1 MTLLRTVRL
10 LGLLLVIISC
20 LPMLSAEELPNA
32 VWYLVA
38 GGLVAGWFVGGRP
51 WGRRVNI
58 IFTTSLIAAFA
69 LILVVAFQTGEWL
82 IYSIVFALLATVT
95 RTLQHHTARQQF
107 QLIALSFLLMVAAS
121 VTNPDLSFAIYFL
134 FYAVLLTWAL
144 TYTHLLQRVEEGT
157 ERSGIA
163 WKASRLVTRRFLV
176 GSSALALALLLSSM
190 LIFLLF
196 PRLGLGFFSARTR
209 TGSPLTGFSDSLEL
223 GHFGTLQD
231 SSRVVMRVEFSAPVD
246 ERPNIAAFKLRGT
259 SFDTYDGRAWN
270 RLQPGTS
277 PLAPD
282 QDGYYEVRYVPRLPL
297 SDFRAYEYDIYL
309 EPLDIDTKV
318 LFAAPRPLSIRHL
331 VTRFD
336 RWRGTSKSFFQD
348 RLENLSFTG
357 PAMTSTAYTV
367 RSGEFSVAPARLRKS
382 GTYYPREIRKF
393 YLQLPDE
400 LDPRV
405 TELARNV
412 AGPADNE
419 YDKAVTIRDHLQS
432 SYRYTLTGEGIPED
446 PVAEFLFVRKEGHCE
461 YFVTAMVLMLRSQGI
476 PARPVNGFLGGTY
489 NEFGDYYT
497 VTEAQAHSW
506 VEVYLGDYGWITF
519 DPTPAG
525 ERLPDSFG
533 ILETMELWLDAVRL
547 RWYKWVV
554 EYDLEQQ
561 LAVYSKVWNVFA
573 SKQNEVNI
581 TPSLSVS
588 EMRREMKKMGRGL
601 LSRNTAIWAAILV
614 LLSFLPLLF
623 RWLRQR
629 RSRIHRT
636 ILEKMALQLRQTLR
650 SKGFEVTPGT
660 TLPALAR
667 QGLQRK
673 FAATASLARV
683 AVAIEDARWSPATNV
698 NLTTL
703 DQLIRHV
710 ASAPRLPRD

>member
-10 LGLLLVIISC
+10 LGLLLVAISC
-20 LPMLSAEELPNA
+20 LPMLGTEELPRA
-32 VWYLVA
+32 IWFFVA
-38 GGLVAGWFVGGRP
+38 GGLVAGWFVGGKP
-51 WGRRVNI
+51 WGRRTNI
-58 IFTTSLIAAFA
+58 IFTSFLIAAFA
-69 LILVVAFQTGEWL
+69 LVLFIGFQTGEWL
-82 IYSIVFALLATVT
+82 VYSIIFALIATVT

-176 GSSALALALLLSSM
+176 GSSALALVLLLSSM

-209 TGSPLTGFSDSLEL
+209 TGNPLTGFSDSMEL

-231 SSRVVMRVEFSAPVD
+231 STRVVMRVEFPVSME
-246 ERPNIAAFKLRGT
+246 ERPNIAAFKLRGMA
-259 SFDTYDGRAWN
+259 FDTYDGMAWS
-270 RLQPGTS
+270 RKQEGTS
-277 PLAPD
+277 PLASD
-282 QDGYYEVRYVPRLPL
+282 QDGYYGVRYAPRLPQA
-297 SDFRAYEYDIYL
+297 DFRVYEYDIYL

-318 LFAAPRPLSIRHL
+318 LFAAPRPLAIRHL

-348 RLENLSFTG
+348 RLENLSYTG
-357 PAMTSTAYTV
+357 PSMTSTSYTV
-367 RSGEFSVAPARLRKS
+367 RSGDFSVAPARLRRS
-382 GTYYPREIRKF
+382 GTYYPKEITKY
-393 YLQLPDE
+393 YLQLPEDI
-400 LDPRV
+400 DSRIP
-405 TELARNV
+405 ELAATV
-412 AGPADNE
+412 TAQADNE
-419 YDKAVTIRDHLQS
+419 YDTAVALRDHLQLN
-432 SYRYTLTGEGIPED
+432 YGYTLTGAGTPED
-446 PVAEFLFVRKEGHCE
+446 PVAEFLFVREEGHCE

-476 PARPVNGFLGGTY
+476 PARPINGFLGATY

-497 VTEAQAHSW
+497 VTEARAHSW

-533 ILETMELWLDAVRL
+533 FFETMELWLDAIKL

-554 EYDLEQQ
+554 EYDLEKQ

-581 TPSLSVS
+581 TPSLSIS
-588 EMRREMKKMGRGL
+588 EMRREMKKMGRGF
-601 LSRNTAIWAAILV
+601 LSRNTAILVATLV
-614 LLSFLPLLF
+614 LLSLLPPF
-623 RWLRQR
+623 IRWLRR
-629 RSRIHRT
+629 RRTRIQQGLLDRLTHR
-636 ILEKMALQLRQTLR
+636 LRQTLR
-650 SKGFEVTPGT
+650 SKGFKVTPGT
-660 TLPALAR
+660 TLPELAR
-667 QGLQRK
+667 QGLRRDFSAK
-673 FAATASLARV
+673 ASLARI
-683 AVAIEDARWSPATNV
+683 AVALEEGRWS
-698 NLTTL
+698 
-703 DQLIRHV
+703 
-710 ASAPRLPRD
+710 SAPAIDLPTIQLLLRHISTAPKLNQN